1 MLWNAEDV
9 LCSPGKPQQWG
20 GIYVKT
26 HSIQGHVPQSGLRAT
41 TWMSEFPL
49 LWALFYP
56 HSRVIL
62 IPTLGGSHS
71 QGQQGSVHHITL
83 HVSETAAW
91 RLTSDRRRISTHRH
105 STVFKFHDSFFF
117 LTPAMPHARLARFK
131 FSHPAQDPG
140 PQQCKC
146 PVVTTRPP
154 ENSLNS
160 MILKLELIFCLF
172 FFNSEPSSMR
182 DLSSPTGIELVPPA
196 LGARSLNH
204 WTAREFPGI

>member
-1 MLWNAEDV
+1 
-9 LCSPGKPQQWG
+9 
-20 GIYVKT
+20 
-26 HSIQGHVPQSGLRAT
+26 
-41 TWMSEFPL
+41 MSEFPL

-56 HSRVIL
+56 HSRVIS

-91 RLTSDRRRISTHRH
+91 RLISDRRRISTHRH
-105 STVFKFHDSFFF
+105 YTVFKFHDSFFF
-117 LTPAMPHARLARFK
+117 FLTPAMPHAQLARFK
-131 FSHPAQDPG
+131 FSHPAQDQG

-160 MILKLELIFCLF
+160 MILKLELIFFF

-182 DLSSPTGIELVPPA
+182 DLSSPTRDRTRAPCVGSSE
-196 LGARSLNH
+196 S
-204 WTAREFPGI
+204 